1 MPVISMSVR
10 QAVARWHERW
20 FPPKTLGER
29 GEAAALKYLRRRG
42 YKILARGDCVSRGEL
57 DLVALDRRTIVF
69 VEVKTRQSHDT
80 GHPAEAVDEEK
91 QRRLSDLAVG
101 FLKRYRL
108 LDYPALRRHR
118 HHLAGSQAAAHDR
131 AHQERLRGGR
141 PSRILLRTRGAVG
154 NGLAPF
160 RRQRI
165 HLQRQKCRQRR
176 PLTGLDEQIR

>member
-1 MPVISMSVR
+1 MPVIPMSVR
-10 QAVARWHERW
+10 QAVTRWHERW

-69 VEVKTRQSHDT
+69 VEVKTRQSHDA

-91 QRRLSDLAVG
+91 QRRLTDLAAG

-108 LDYPALRRHR
+108 LDYPARFDVI
-118 HHLAGSQAAAHDR
+118 AITWPAD
-131 AHQERLRGGR
+131 
-141 PSRILLRTRGAVG
+141 
-154 NGLAPF
+154 
-160 RRQRI
+160 
-165 HLQRQKCRQRR
+165 QRR
-176 PLTGLDEQIR
+176 PRIEHIKNAFEAVGRAEFF